1 MTDLIVTAE
10 ATLDERIEAALPG
23 MSPAEQKMASFFRAQ
38 KEAVLLNSAAEIA
51 EKAGTSDATVV
62 RAARSLGFDG
72 LSSLR
77 EAILADLT
85 GGGPEG
91 RLKRTLEDLGGDP
104 EGALGHVLKAHRE
117 SLDIMASPEFS
128 EAFKRVVQLLFSAR
142 RRFIF
147 GIGPSGSLAE
157 YTALQFN
164 RLGLPSV
171 ALSDSGI
178 GLADRLLGVGEGD
191 VVLMIA
197 YAPVYREVTVVLDHA
212 EACGAPVALIGDSL
226 APFVRKRVAEI
237 LPVPRGRADHLS
249 LHGATM
255 VLIEAMIVALAAR
268 DRGAALASLAK
279 LGALRGAIDRHWLK
293 RGAKAAGRLA
303 SSKTTT

>member
-1 MTDLIVTAE
+1 MTDMMPTVE
-10 ATLDERIEAALPG
+10 ATLDERIEAALPS
-23 MSPAEQKMASFFRAQ
+23 MSPAEQKMAAFFRSQ

-62 RAARSLGFDG
+62 RTARSLGFDG

-117 SLDIMASPEFS
+117 SLDVMASPEFS
-128 EAFKRVVQLLFSAR
+128 EAFKRMVQLLFSAR

-147 GIGPSGSLAE
+147 GIGPSGSVAE
-157 YTALQFN
+157 YASLQFN
-164 RLGLPSV
+164 RLGLPTT

-178 GLADRLLGVGEGD
+178 GLADQLLGLGEGD

-197 YAPVYREVTVVLDHA
+197 YAPVYREISVVLDHA
-212 EACGAPVALIGDSL
+212 EASGAQVALISDSL
-226 APFVRKRVAEI
+226 APFIRKRVVEI

-268 DRGAALASLAK
+268 DRDAALASLAK
-279 LGALRGAIDRHWLK
+279 FGALRGAVDKLWLK
-293 RGAKAAGRLA
+293 RGVK
-303 SSKTTT
+303 K